1 MNTQVQSGPK
11 SGLLCTVYFF
21 PLLHIKYIFN
31 MAHIKLTEQLP
42 GIRGLMAFRPETA
55 APLNALAEVLLRS
68 DEGLTKGEREMIAT
82 FVSSRND
89 CFFCKNIHGA
99 VAQYYFPDQENLV
112 QQVQQD
118 YLSAAISDKMKALL
132 AIAESVQLGG
142 KFVTPHEVE
151 QARQQGASDLEI
163 HDTVL
168 IAAAF
173 SMFNR
178 YVDGLGTFAPNDPEM
193 YRERG
198 RKIAEETGYA
208 GSAPR

>member
-1 MNTQVQSGPK
+1 
-11 SGLLCTVYFF
+11 
-21 PLLHIKYIFN
+21 
-31 MAHIKLTEQLP
+31 MAHIHLTEQLP

-68 DEGLTKGEREMIAT
+68 DEGLTKGERELIAA
-82 FVSSRND
+82 FVSARNN

-99 VAQYYFPDQENLV
+99 VAQYYFPEDQTLV
-112 QQVQQD
+112 EQVQQD
-118 YLSAAISDKMKALL
+118 YQTAPISEKMKALL

-142 KFVTPHEVE
+142 KFVTPEEVE
-151 QARQQGASDLEI
+151 QARNLGASDLEI

-173 SMFNR
+173 CMFNR
-178 YVDGLGTFAPNDPEM
+178 YVDGLNTFAPDDPDL
-193 YRERG
+193 YRERA

-208 GSAPR
+208 GSSPK